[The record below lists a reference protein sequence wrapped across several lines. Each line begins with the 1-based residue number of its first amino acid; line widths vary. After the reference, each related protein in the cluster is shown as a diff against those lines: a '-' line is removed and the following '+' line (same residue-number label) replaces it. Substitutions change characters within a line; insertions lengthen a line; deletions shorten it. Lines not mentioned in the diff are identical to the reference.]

1 MIMPSVQ
8 MVINTVNNLV
18 FTAFFN
24 MMREGKLNV
33 VIAIIKMLR
42 WYLIVRLLQVMPL
55 LRELFQKYQRT

>member
-8 MVINTVNNLV
+8 MAINTVNNLV

-33 VIAIIKMLR
+33 VIAIINAKM
-42 WYLIVRLLQVMPL
+42 VPNCALLQVMPL

>member
-8 MVINTVNNLV
+8 MAINTVNNLV